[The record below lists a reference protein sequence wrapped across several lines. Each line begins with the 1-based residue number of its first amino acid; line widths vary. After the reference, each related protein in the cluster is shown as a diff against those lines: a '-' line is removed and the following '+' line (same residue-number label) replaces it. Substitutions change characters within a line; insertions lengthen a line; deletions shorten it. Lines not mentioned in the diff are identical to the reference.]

1 MGDNVAL
8 RKHVDELGVTQ
19 PELARLVNAQIEV
32 LTGRFGTVSE
42 RTIHNWFKGATKW
55 PPAKI
60 RIALGEVFGCSI
72 RDLGFTPPSA
82 SCADSP
88 EDAMKR
94 REFIA
99 AVGGATVGATTPAK
113 SAPSR
118 IGSSDIERLYA
129 EFAKVV
135 ASDHRLGGR
144 SSIETQ
150 ALGMADS
157 ALTLQEAGSVS
168 QRVRGGLYACAAAF
182 TSSAMWAA
190 IDGRRFDAA
199 QSHHA
204 RASSLAAMSGD
215 ATISFRIWSHAG
227 SMYRHMKRP
236 ADALAANDVARR
248 LSITG
253 RDPLFASLGHARHA
267 AILGL
272 TGDTGAVRQAIDR
285 AQDALSRAD
294 IDINR
299 PVWITAQYD
308 QAELESLSLAA
319 YLSLGDFERA
329 ESCAHRSLA
338 LLRPHMM
345 RSRAITI
352 SRLAHAQLGQG
363 DVEQAVKTAMLV
375 PADQASHPRIRVML
389 SQFGQRLV
397 VLADDSE
404 QTRSWNQ
411 YVRDT
416 WRPIS

>member
-1 MGDNVAL
+1 
-8 RKHVDELGVTQ
+8 
-19 PELARLVNAQIEV
+19 
-32 LTGRFGTVSE
+32 
-42 RTIHNWFKGATKW
+42 
-55 PPAKI
+55 
-60 RIALGEVFGCSI
+60 
-72 RDLGFTPPSA
+72 
-82 SCADSP
+82 
-88 EDAMKR
+88 MKR
-94 REFIA
+94 RDFIA
-99 AVGGATVGATTPAK
+99 AVGGATAAAAVPTK
-113 SAPSR
+113 SAPGR

-129 EFAKVV
+129 EFASVV

-157 ALTLQEAGSVS
+157 ALALQEAGTMS

-248 LSITG
+248 LSITQ

-272 TGDTGAVRQAIDR
+272 TGDAGAVRQSIDR

-294 IDINR
+294 VDVSR

-329 ESCAHRSLA
+329 EACAHRSLA
-338 LLRPHMM
+338 LLRPHML

-363 DVEQAVKTAMLV
+363 DVEQAVKTAMSV
-375 PADQASHPRIRVML
+375 PHDQASHPRIRVML

-397 VLADDSE
+397 VLAGDSE

-411 YVRDT
+411 YVHDT
-416 WRPIS
+416 WRPTS